1 MRGVA
6 LRHVVLFRVRDGVP
20 EEDVDAALT
29 ALAGLAAHPDV
40 LSMEVARSSDE
51 RKGRVLAEVALLADD
66 AALQRFR
73 GSRQHQAVAAQLSG
87 IADWLVA
94 DWLLPGQ

>member
-1 MRGVA
+1 MA

-20 EEDVDAALT
+20 EAEVDAALV
-29 ALAGLAAHPDV
+29 ALAGLGKHPDV
-40 LSMEVARSSDE
+40 LSLEVGRSLDE

-73 GSRQHQAVAAQLSG
+73 TSPLHQAVAAQLSEV
-87 IADWLVA
+87 ADWLVA
-94 DWLLPGQ
+94 DWRLPAQ